1 MAVGYSI
8 CCKDCSRAWTRITIS
23 GMRIWIIATG
33 NAHKLEEIQARLG
46 ADTDLILGL
55 KSFVGVPDV
64 IEDALTFEGNAE
76 KKALGLAEWIEG
88 TGRAQ
93 AVKVLQEKAPETEL
107 TSAEIWSLADDSG
120 LEVDALNGEPGV
132 KSARYAAGP
141 ETEGN
146 APDSE
151 NNAKLLKA
159 LENVDDR
166 SGRFRCV
173 LAAARISDVFSQEH
187 TNGVGAIG
195 DAKREVRFYRGA
207 CEGSLLR
214 EAAGSQGFGYDPLFV
229 PVGYNQSF
237 GELGEEVKGKLSHRA
252 KALEAMLQ
260 DFPKHT

>member
-1 MAVGYSI
+1 
-8 CCKDCSRAWTRITIS
+8 
-23 GMRIWIIATG
+23 MRIWIIATG
-33 NAHKLEEIQARLG
+33 NAHKLEEIQAKLG

-88 TGRAQ
+88 AGRSQ
-93 AVKVLQEKAPETEL
+93 AVKLFQDKSPGLEMA
-107 TSAEIWSLADDSG
+107 SAEIWSLADDSG

-132 KSARYAAGP
+132 KSARYAAGSA
-141 ETEGN
+141 TEGN
-146 APDSE
+146 APDSA

-173 LAAARISDVFSQEH
+173 LAAVRIRDVFSQEN
-187 TNGVGAIG
+187 TNAADTSG
-195 DAKREVRFYRGA
+195 DANRDVRFCRGA

-214 EAAGSQGFGYDPLFV
+214 AAAGSQGFGYDPLFV

-252 KALEAMLQ
+252 KALEAMLK
-260 DFPKHT
+260 DFPKHP

>member
-1 MAVGYSI
+1 M
-8 CCKDCSRAWTRITIS
+8 
-23 GMRIWIIATG
+23 
-33 NAHKLEEIQARLG
+33 
-46 ADTDLILGL
+46 
-55 KSFVGVPDV
+55 
-64 IEDALTFEGNAE
+64 
-76 KKALGLAEWIEG
+76 
-88 TGRAQ
+88 
-93 AVKVLQEKAPETEL
+93 
-107 TSAEIWSLADDSG
+107 
-120 LEVDALNGEPGV
+120 DALNGEPGV

-146 APDSE
+146 APDSA

-173 LAAARISDVFSQEH
+173 LAAVRISNIFSQEIASAAD
-187 TNGVGAIG
+187 TIG
-195 DAKREVRFYRGA
+195 DAKRDVRFYRGA

-229 PVGYNQSF
+229 PFGYNQSF

-260 DFPKHT
+260 DFPKQY

>member
-1 MAVGYSI
+1 
-8 CCKDCSRAWTRITIS
+8 
-23 GMRIWIIATG
+23 MRIWIIATG

-88 TGRAQ
+88 AGHSQ
-93 AVKVLQEKAPETEL
+93 AVKVFQEKASEAEL
-107 TSAEIWSLADDSG
+107 ASAEIWSLADDSG

-146 APDSE
+146 APDTA

-173 LAAARISDVFSQEH
+173 LAAARIGDIFSQVVN
-187 TNGVGAIG
+187 TNDADTIG
-195 DAKREVRFYRGA
+195 DAKRDVRFYRGA

-214 EAAGSQGFGYDPLFV
+214 EAAGTHGFGYDPLFV

-260 DFPKHT
+260 DFPKQQ